1 MPAADDPGDA
11 APPADRAGADDR
23 AGANDRAGTADR
35 ARAGAPTAAIQRVY
49 GDFGFAAVPSAAADH
64 AASAGEAPRQP
75 AQPTGQRTWPSWP
88 ARLWHGRVRAAGELS
103 ALAVLLQVFI
113 PFALG
118 HYLSW
123 LLRTVNAMLAPQ
135 MLQAAQLTPAQL
147 GTLTSTYFLAFA
159 LAQLPVGLALD
170 RHGPRRVQAVMLLIA
185 AAGTYAFAQSQS
197 FTQMAIAR
205 SMMGLGL
212 AACFMAAMK
221 AISTWISPK
230 KAPSVQG
237 YLIAA
242 GGLGA
247 ATATLPVR
255 LALHY
260 TDWRG
265 IFTGLAICCAAHA
278 AVITLLAPTAPPAP
292 LKPASRQALKEIF
305 THKAF
310 RDTAALVLI
319 PHTVYFGI
327 QGLWISRWLADTAY
341 LDQQSIA
348 WLLYLGMV
356 GVIFGAIAVGMLT
369 EWAAKQ
375 GRQPIDL
382 AALGIAA
389 FVILQCAMIA
399 AWRPAMPMLAVAFML
414 VGTITG
420 IEYTIVAQS
429 VPPALMGRT
438 STCLNL
444 LIFTGAFAVQAGFG
458 AIVACWPAGPAGRAP
473 AQAYQ
478 CAFAVLVLLQL
489 PGLLHYL
496 HARYR
501 AHREASR
508 SIR

>member
-1 MPAADDPGDA
+1 MPLDSGRPSLAAGRRSA
-11 APPADRAGADDR
+11 AHDVGADGR
-23 AGANDRAGTADR
+23 QVE
-35 ARAGAPTAAIQRVY
+35 ARR
-49 GDFGFAAVPSAAADH
+49 
-64 AASAGEAPRQP
+64 EERNWL
-75 AQPTGQRTWPSWP
+75 AQ
-88 ARLWHGRVRAAGELS
+88 LWRGRVRAPGELS
-103 ALAVLLQVFI
+103 GCAVLLLVFI

-135 MLQAAQLTPAQL
+135 MLQAAHLTPAQL

-159 LAQLPVGLALD
+159 IAQLPVGLALD
-170 RHGPRRVQAVMLLIA
+170 RHGPRRVQACMLLLA
-185 AAGTYAFAQSQS
+185 AAGTWAFACSQN

-205 SMMGLGL
+205 SVMGLGF

-221 AISTWISPK
+221 AISTWISPQ

-247 ATATLPVR
+247 ASATLPVR

-265 IFTGLAICCAAHA
+265 IFIALAICCALLA
-278 AVITLLAPTAPPAP
+278 AAIMLLAPAAPTTAPRP
-292 LKPASRQALKEIF
+292 LTRQALKEIF
-305 THKAF
+305 THQAF
-310 RDTAALVLI
+310 RNTAALVLI

-327 QGLWISRWLADTAY
+327 QGLWIGRWLVDTAY

-369 EWAAKQ
+369 EWAAKH
-375 GRQPIDL
+375 GRQPIDI
-382 AALGIAA
+382 AALGIAL
-389 FVILQCAMIA
+389 FILIQCGMIS
-399 AWRPAMPMLAVAFML
+399 AWRPTQPALAVGFML

-444 LIFTGAFAVQAGFG
+444 LIFSGAFAVQAGFG

-473 AQAYQ
+473 APAYQ
-478 CAFAVLVLLQL
+478 YAFAVLVLLQL
-489 PGLLHYL
+489 PGLAHYL
-496 HARYR
+496 YARFR
-501 AHREASR
+501 AQREAGR
-508 SIR
+508 AIR